1 MDLIA
6 DRWRTVAVRAAIL
19 TTAEPVRVGVIV
31 AVEIA
36 SAISGF
42 PVVAIAVVALHSVE
56 AVEAAEAADS
66 VAAALEPAVA
76 VVRPVWEPAVGAAGG
91 GKERAIRRRL

>member
-56 AVEAAEAADS
+56 AAEAADS